1 MYCIFLKDVV
11 LVFVHVMT
19 NGLLKVKLVGHQGKL
34 VLPLINDM
42 VIPKKC
48 LGPLVEKSGGHV
60 IAYNNKSKEACTY
73 HWSTEK
79 RIGKKFIMGL
89 GFTVA
94 KKVRKDPIKLEK
106 SAP

>member
-1 MYCIFLKDVV
+1 MYCNFLKDVV

-48 LGPLVEKSGGHV
+48 LGPLVRQTVVNLADRRRFDCDAYQPPLVKRRHLIQEIRYKYKS
-60 IAYNNKSKEACTY
+60 NLSEAD
-73 HWSTEK
+73 
-79 RIGKKFIMGL
+79 L
-89 GFTVA
+89 FT
-94 KKVRKDPIKLEK
+94 DLFSEN
-106 SAP
+106 